1 MFEYI
6 VSFSIYDRDQDGLI
20 SDHDLKEILIATLNE
35 HNLNIKNT
43 EIDQIIESTFKEADT
58 SIPGKMNFQE

>member
-1 MFEYI
+1 MFEFL

-20 SDHDLKEILIATLNE
+20 SDQDLKEILIATLNE
-35 HNLNIKNT
+35 HNLIIKNI

>member
-1 MFEYI
+1 MFEFL
-6 VSFSIYDRDQDGLI
+6 VSFSMYDRDQDGLI
-20 SDHDLKEILIATLNE
+20 SDQDLKEILIATLNE
-35 HNLNIKNT
+35 HNLLIKNI